1 MEVFLA
7 IPLRSS
13 RPLLLAA
20 RLTGGLALC
29 AGAALAAPTPRAIVS
44 RVPPAYPELAR
55 RMHVSGKV
63 VLLVTIQADGKVSG
77 TKVESG
83 HALLAPAAQ
92 DAVSRWRFAPGAEA
106 SESEVDVNFTGDNQ

>member
-1 MEVFLA
+1 MEVSLA

-13 RPLLLAA
+13 RPLLLA
-20 RLTGGLALC
+20 GGLVLYALC
-29 AGAALAAPTPRAIVS
+29 ASAIFAAPTQRAIVS
-44 RVPPAYPELAR
+44 RVSPAYPELAR

-92 DAVSRWRFAPGAEA
+92 DAVSRWRFAPGPEA
-106 SESEVDVNFTGDNQ
+106 SESEIDVNFADSQ

>member
-1 MEVFLA
+1 MEVSLA

-13 RPLLLAA
+13 RPLLA
-20 RLTGGLALC
+20 GGLVLYALC
-29 AGAALAAPTPRAIVS
+29 AGATFAAPTPRAIVS
-44 RVPPAYPELAR
+44 RVSPAYPELAR

-63 VLLVTIQADGKVSG
+63 VLLVTIQPDGKVSA

-92 DAVSRWRFAPGAEA
+92 DAVSRWRFVPAPEA
-106 SESEVDVNFTGDNQ
+106 SESEIDVNFAADVQ

>member
-1 MEVFLA
+1 MEVSLA
-7 IPLRSS
+7 FPFRSA
-13 RPLLLAA
+13 RPLLFA
-20 RLTGGLALC
+20 GLVLS
-29 AGAALAAPTPRAIVS
+29 AGAVFAAPTQRAIVS
-44 RVPPAYPELAR
+44 RISPAYPELAR

-92 DAVSRWRFAPGAEA
+92 DAVSRWRFAPGPEA
-106 SESEVDVNFTGDNQ
+106 SESEIDVNFADGQ